1 MKLKHY
7 KVQLTSH
14 SSYTVWA
21 ENATNAKK
29 QVWKKIR
36 GGFAYG
42 YKNEADLVR
51 RAKVI
56 RID

>member
-14 SSYTVWA
+14 SSWLVWA
-21 ENATNAKK
+21 QNATNAKK
-29 QVWKKIR
+29 QAWRKIR
-36 GGFAYG
+36 GGFTYG

-51 RAKVI
+51 RAKI
-56 RID
+56 TRID